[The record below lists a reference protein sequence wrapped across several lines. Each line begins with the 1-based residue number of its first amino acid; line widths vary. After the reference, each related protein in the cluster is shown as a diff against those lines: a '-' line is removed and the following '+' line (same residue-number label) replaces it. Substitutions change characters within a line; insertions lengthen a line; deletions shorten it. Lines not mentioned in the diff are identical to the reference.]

1 MKNLL
6 RLLLLLSLVTP
17 CVTQAQF
24 VPNDEVELLR
34 DEPLLF
40 NTSVYRQ
47 GRKGERFRVAAYR
60 ADSRKIFLFA
70 TDAKGKTFALNVPDA
85 AVGPVAKDVGMLN
98 EHAFAALRAGR
109 LDEAQKLL
117 LQIAMLDRER
127 SVCAEIA
134 THLGRVSAAMQG
146 YQLGMKQQ
154 AQTQVEVQRRLK
166 NAAVV
171 DQPNS
176 LFPNDNSNQVRAEQM
191 RKDAEQLAENA
202 KAAIES
208 KQEQVASELKLL
220 GELAVKR
227 ETAGAYGE
235 ALDISEMVTAFASQ
249 QFKSARRLD
258 SFGSSGHSG
267 LQEKAAK
274 AQKHLEDARRNMS
287 AKKLNAALQ
296 SAGAGL
302 AAEPGSYSL
311 RRLQG
316 ELSQRLEV
324 SGKSYAT
331 AVAHQQL
338 KHYDEALKAM
348 EQARGECM
356 DHEASENLAITLKK
370 TIAEKEERTAKAKT
384 AEAAG
389 SFAAALEIYDTYA
402 MDSDTK
408 RIIPQ
413 YAKQREAEGDF
424 LLAYN
429 LYEKAG
435 LAAEMQRVQ
444 KMKEEQLAEY
454 GKARILLIDGKFTDA
469 LTIFRRYKDGA
480 AEKNALRQQGGY
492 YESKGKFD
500 EAIEVYRLAHLA
512 EEVARVRE
520 FVSTRDSL
528 IADGKRQEQAANY
541 DKAIESFQKANAT
554 DEVQR
559 VASTVAK
566 ECEQKKDYESAA
578 NYFEVAGLFNEAGRI
593 RKTYDLSNVASLRIL
608 SGEEIF
614 KRCVPACVTI
624 VSASDEGV
632 GLGSGFFIAKGG
644 YILTNNHVIEGA
656 TRVRIITSVKNVLDA
671 EVIRTMHVPDL
682 ALLKVKADS
691 NPALRLGDSDKVGA
705 GAYAATI
712 GSPKGNLLKFT
723 HGDISGTEIYRKNN
737 CFQISVLINH
747 GNSGGPLLDQMG
759 QVIGITTFGEGT
771 AAVLNNGK
779 SIGTDI
785 QGINYAIKI
794 NEAKKFLKDNIP
806 GF

>member
-1 MKNLL
+1 MKKELL
-6 RLLLLLSLVTP
+6 RLLLLFSTIVP
-17 CVTQAQF
+17 CVTRAQF
-24 VPNDEVELLR
+24 VPNDEVELIR
-34 DEPLLF
+34 DEPLIF

-98 EHAFAALRAGR
+98 EQAFAALRAGR
-109 LDEAQKLL
+109 LDETQKLM
-117 LQIAMLDRER
+117 LQVAMLDRER
-127 SVCAEIA
+127 GVCAEIA
-134 THLGRVSAAMQG
+134 THIGRISVAMQG
-146 YQLGMKQQ
+146 YQLGLKQQ
-154 AQTQVEVQRRLK
+154 EQVRVEVQRRLK
-166 NAAVV
+166 NAAAA
-171 DQPNS
+171 DRPNP
-176 LFPNDNSNQVRAEQM
+176 LFPNSNTNQVRAEQM
-191 RKDAEQLAENA
+191 RKEAEQMAENA

-208 KQEQVASELKLL
+208 KQGQVSSELKLL
-220 GELAVKR
+220 SELAVKR

-235 ALDISEMVTAFASQ
+235 ALDISEMATAFASQ
-249 QFKSARRLD
+249 QFQSAGMHD
-258 SFGSSGHSG
+258 SFERSGHSG
-267 LQEKAAK
+267 LQAK
-274 AQKHLEDARRNMS
+274 VAEALKHLEDARRNMS

-302 AAEPGSYSL
+302 AAEPGSYNL

-324 SGKSYAT
+324 SGKAYAT

-348 EQARGECM
+348 ELARGECT

-435 LAAEMQRVQ
+435 LASEMQRVQ

-454 GKARILLIDGKFTDA
+454 TKARILLIEGKFTDA

-480 AEKNALRQQGGY
+480 AEKDALRQQGGY

-500 EAIEVYRLAHLA
+500 EAIEVYRLAQLA
-512 EEVARVRE
+512 AEVARVRE
-520 FVSTRDSL
+520 FVGTRDSL

-554 DEVQR
+554 NDVQR

-566 ECEQKKDYESAA
+566 ECERKKD
-578 NYFEVAGLFNEAGRI
+578 
-593 RKTYDLSNVASLRIL
+593 
-608 SGEEIF
+608 
-614 KRCVPACVTI
+614 
-624 VSASDEGV
+624 
-632 GLGSGFFIAKGG
+632 
-644 YILTNNHVIEGA
+644 
-656 TRVRIITSVKNVLDA
+656 
-671 EVIRTMHVPDL
+671 
-682 ALLKVKADS
+682 
-691 NPALRLGDSDKVGA
+691 
-705 GAYAATI
+705 
-712 GSPKGNLLKFT
+712 
-723 HGDISGTEIYRKNN
+723 
-737 CFQISVLINH
+737 
-747 GNSGGPLLDQMG
+747 
-759 QVIGITTFGEGT
+759 
-771 AAVLNNGK
+771 
-779 SIGTDI
+779 
-785 QGINYAIKI
+785 
-794 NEAKKFLKDNIP
+794 
-806 GF
+806 